1 MNKISVSLIL
11 FFTTVWSNSF
21 SKIIPKK
28 ISFDT
33 SFLQLSEDS
42 LKFTEPEKQLVSN
55 FIIDLA
61 FSKSKIVEGNNK
73 VWVGNG
79 IGISTAEISP
89 SEANQEFEWTTF
101 TNSYKNEIPLLV
113 LDSLSNKGRQGAI
126 DSLGIGSGSIAALA
140 ANDKFVWVSTA
151 SSAGDDLS
159 RGEGLSFTED
169 DGKTWFHFPQPLD
182 SLKKPDQPES
192 LKEINLEQ
200 FRLTYEVAD
209 GDTLISNPVTTDIQ
223 NLTFDIAIDDTTV
236 WIASF
241 AGGLRKSTNLGQ
253 SFQKVIV
260 PSDKMDSL
268 VYNGKTNDIDFYV
281 SPVDLISG
289 GKQLLIGSLN
299 YRGFSVAVGKD
310 AIWYGSAGGIN
321 KSIDGKIGKEW
332 ARYSFLNSNLPG
344 NWIISIS
351 VQNQNGL
358 ETIWAG
364 VMPTDISGE
373 KSGIAKS
380 IDGGKNW
387 ETMLTNTGR
396 VFNFAFDGDYV
407 YAVSE
412 FAVFVTKNGGNTWA
426 ELPRIK
432 SGGNEI
438 LTQEFF
444 SAGFDE
450 FTGVWIGS
458 GDGLA
463 ITNDKTLNWKILRVF
478 QPSNPQAENFDSD
491 IPNVYAYPNPFSST
505 RDNKLLGG
513 DGHLRIHYF
522 LEKESK
528 VSLKLYS
535 FAMEHV
541 VTLALNS
548 ARSFGETDEIWNGKD
563 KFGRLVANGVY
574 FYRLEREGKKDFW
587 GKIVI
592 AN

>member
-1 MNKISVSLIL
+1 MNKFSLSLICL
-11 FFTTVWSNSF
+11 GMVWANSF

-33 SFLQLSEDS
+33 SILQVSEDS
-42 LKFTEPEKQLVSN
+42 LEFTEPEKRLVSN
-55 FIIDLA
+55 FIIDMA
-61 FSKSKIVEGNNK
+61 FAKSKTVEGNNK

-79 IGISTAEISP
+79 IGVSSAEISP
-89 SEANQEFEWTTF
+89 FEANQEFEWTTY
-101 TNSYKNEIPLLV
+101 TSSYKNEIPLVV
-113 LDSLSNKGRQGAI
+113 LDSLREEGRESAI
-126 DSLGIGSGSIAALA
+126 DSLGIGSGSIAGLA

-182 SLKKPDQPES
+182 SLTKDDQPES
-192 LKEINLEQ
+192 LQGINLEE
-200 FRLTYEVAD
+200 FRLTYEVVD
-209 GDTLISNPVTTDIQ
+209 GDTLIANPVTTDIQ
-223 NLTFDIAIDDTTV
+223 NLTYDIAIDDSVV

-241 AGGLRKSTNLGQ
+241 AGGLRKSTDLGK
-253 SFQKVIV
+253 SFERIIV

-268 VYNGKTNDIDFYV
+268 VYNGETNDIDFYI
-281 SPVDLISG
+281 SPVDLISDG
-289 GKQLLIGSLN
+289 QQLLIGSLN

-332 ARYSFLNSNLPG
+332 ARFSFLNSNLPG
-344 NWIISIS
+344 NWIISIGI
-351 VQNQNGL
+351 QNQNGQ
-358 ETIWAG
+358 ETVWAG

-373 KSGIAKS
+373 KSGIARS
-380 IDGGKNW
+380 VDGGKTW

-396 VFNFAFDGDYV
+396 VFNFAFEGAYV

-412 FAVFVTKNGGNTWA
+412 FGVYVTKNGGNTWT

-432 SGGNEI
+432 SGGDQI
-438 LTQEFF
+438 LTEEFY

-450 FTGVWIGS
+450 YTGIWIGS

-478 QPSNPQAENFDSD
+478 PPSNPQAENYDSD
-491 IPNVYAYPNPFSST
+491 VPNVYAYPNPFTST
-505 RDNKLLGG
+505 RDNTLDG

-528 VSLKLYS
+528 VSLKLYN

-541 VTLALNS
+541 VTLASNTS
-548 ARSFGETDEIWNGKD
+548 RNAGETDEIWNGKD

-574 FYRLEREGKKDFW
+574 FYRLERDGKKDFW

>member
-1 MNKISVSLIL
+1 MNKFSLSLIL
-11 FFTTVWSNSF
+11 LGVVWANSF

-33 SFLQLSEDS
+33 SILQVSEDS
-42 LKFTEPEKQLVSN
+42 LEFSEPEKRLVSN

-61 FSKSKIVEGNNK
+61 FSKSKTVEGNNK

-79 IGISTAEISP
+79 IGVSSAEISP
-89 SEANQEFEWTTF
+89 FEANQEFEWTTF
-101 TNSYKNEIPLLV
+101 TSSYKNEIPLVV
-113 LDSLSNKGRQGAI
+113 LDSLRDADRQSAI
-126 DSLGIGSGSIAALA
+126 DSLGIGGGSVAALA

-182 SLKKPDQPES
+182 SLRKDDQPES
-192 LKEINLEQ
+192 LQGINLDE
-200 FRLTYEVAD
+200 FRLTYEIID
-209 GDTLISNPVTTDIQ
+209 GDTLIANPVTTDIQ
-223 NLTFDIAIDDTTV
+223 NLTFDIAIDDSAV

-241 AGGLRKSTNLGQ
+241 AGGLRKSTDLGQ
-253 SFQKVIV
+253 SFERIIV

-268 VYNGKTNDIDFYV
+268 VYNGETDDIDFYI
-281 SPVDLISG
+281 SPVDLISSG
-289 GKQLLIGSLN
+289 QQLLIGSLN

-321 KSIDGKIGKEW
+321 KSLDGKIGKEW

-344 NWIISIS
+344 NWIISIGI
-351 VQNQNGL
+351 QNLSGS
-358 ETIWAG
+358 ETVWAG

-373 KSGIAKS
+373 KSGIARS
-380 IDGGKNW
+380 VDGGKTW

-426 ELPRIK
+426 ELPRIT
-432 SGGNEI
+432 SGGDQI
-438 LTQEFF
+438 LTQEFY

-450 FTGVWIGS
+450 YTGIWIGS

-463 ITNDKTLNWKILRVF
+463 ITSDKTLNWKILRVF
-478 QPSNPQAENFDSD
+478 PPSNPQAENYDSD
-491 IPNVYAYPNPFSST
+491 VPNVYAYPNPFSST
-505 RDNKLLGG
+505 RDNNLDG

-522 LEKESK
+522 LENESK
-528 VSLKLYS
+528 VSLKLFS

-541 VTLALNS
+541 ISLVSNS
-548 ARSFGETDEIWNGKD
+548 TRSAGETDEIWNGKD